1 MADNKDVVISA
12 SMSDKD
18 LLSSIDETLKKNG
31 KASGRFHQQVGR

>member
-18 LLSSIDETLKKNG
+18 LLSSIDETQKDG